1 MPDVVLTFDPM
12 TTTQNVVIPLINDD
26 VMESDEGFS
35 LNLLPT
41 NKTEGIIIS
50 MDTASIMISDDDGMF
65 EVLRVSDIASW

>member
-65 EVLRVSDIASW
+65 EVLRVSDIDSW